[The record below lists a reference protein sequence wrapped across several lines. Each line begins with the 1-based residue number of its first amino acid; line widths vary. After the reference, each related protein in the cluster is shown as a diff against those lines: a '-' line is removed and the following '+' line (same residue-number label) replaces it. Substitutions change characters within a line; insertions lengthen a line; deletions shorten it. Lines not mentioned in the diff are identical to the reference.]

1 MDYIA
6 VSISIQPFDQ
16 DIADILV
23 AELGDIGYESFQTEP
38 PVLNA
43 YIDATAFTEPHLKL
57 LLNQYGRGSSLS
69 YKTAF
74 MPEENWNKDWESQL
88 VPIVVTQ
95 GKGCSVSAPGKHSM
109 VPVLPKVNYRLVI
122 EPDMTFG
129 TGHHPTTRMMIESLL
144 KLDAMGLIRNRR
156 VLDLGCGTGVLAIL
170 AAKMGAAVPVHA
182 VDINRRACT
191 ACSEN
196 ARRNRIPHKVHTI
209 QGDASAIING
219 RYDIILAN
227 IHRNI
232 LIEEMD
238 TFVRGLSPQG
248 GHLLL
253 SGFFTGD
260 TDDIVQHALSRGFH
274 LEETGNNE
282 DWASIHLILS

>member
-6 VSISIQPFDQ
+6 VSISIQPYDQ
-16 DIADILV
+16 DIADMLV

-38 PVLNA
+38 PVLDA
-43 YIDATAFTEPHLKL
+43 YIDATLFTEPHLKL
-57 LLNQYGRGSSLS
+57 LLNQYGSGSFLS

-74 MPEENWNKDWESQL
+74 VPEENWNKDWESQL
-88 VPIVVTQ
+88 LPIVITQ

-109 VPVLPKVNYRLVI
+109 IPVLPKVTYRLVI

-129 TGHHPTTRMMIESLL
+129 TGHHPTTRLMIEFLL
-144 KLDAMGLIRNRR
+144 ELDARGLVRNRR

-182 VDINRRACT
+182 VDINRRART
-191 ACSEN
+191 ACTEN
-196 ARRNRIPHKVHTI
+196 TRRNRIPHKVHAI
-209 QGDASAIING
+209 QGDASVILNG
-219 RYDIILAN
+219 RYDLILAN

-260 TDDIVQHALSRGFH
+260 TDDIVQQALSRGFR
-274 LEETGNNE
+274 LEEICNNE
-282 DWASIHLILS
+282 DWASIHLFLS